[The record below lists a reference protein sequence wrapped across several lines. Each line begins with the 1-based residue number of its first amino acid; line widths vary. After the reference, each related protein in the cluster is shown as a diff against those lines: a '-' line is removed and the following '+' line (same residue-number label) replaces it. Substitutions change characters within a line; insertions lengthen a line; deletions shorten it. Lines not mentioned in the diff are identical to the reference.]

1 MASLKWGTS
10 SQQQGVVNEAMFFL
24 LEKNKELWS
33 SLKETCFFV
42 GKMVKYTVQ
51 GGIAFAR
58 LLLRSSKETWGGH
71 ILSLNNWSTYEG
83 FSGPA

>member
-1 MASLKWGTS
+1 M
-10 SQQQGVVNEAMFFL
+10 
-24 LEKNKELWS
+24 
-33 SLKETCFFV
+33 
-42 GKMVKYTVQ
+42 KYTVQ

-71 ILSLNNWSTYEG
+71 ILSLNNWNTYEG